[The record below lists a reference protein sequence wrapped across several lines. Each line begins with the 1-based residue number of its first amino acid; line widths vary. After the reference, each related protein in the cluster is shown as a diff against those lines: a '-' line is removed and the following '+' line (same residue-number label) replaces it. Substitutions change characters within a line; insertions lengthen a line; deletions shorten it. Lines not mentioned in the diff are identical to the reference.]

1 MTQRRKQIHGQ
12 TRRHAYRHTQPHA
25 RTHMHARRDER
36 THARTHARTHTERK
50 RGTDLFIAHINKTF
64 FCIQFKPQAP
74 PYEARINGNISAFLF
89 FIFFMPVLCLG
100 SPLRNKAIE
109 IATVPYLKTTL
120 TALGAYKAIQNNN
133 NNMADRTM
141 LQHGWRRGGIPHVVE

>member
-1 MTQRRKQIHGQ
+1 MQMNIFANLLR
-12 TRRHAYRHTQPHA
+12 
-25 RTHMHARRDER
+25 
-36 THARTHARTHTERK
+36 
-50 RGTDLFIAHINKTF
+50 F
-64 FCIQFKPQAP
+64 QAK
-74 PYEARINGNISAFLF
+74 
-89 FIFFMPVLCLG
+89 VHLCLG